1 MKKAILAAAATAL
14 LSTPAFAQTDA
25 QEYQELVQ
33 GAKITYSEAGDIA
46 AQKVGGGTVVKS
58 ELDNHRL
65 KVVFEVAVLTN
76 DGRLFEV
83 NVNAADGSVINVK
96 EDRD

>member
-1 MKKAILAAAATAL
+1 MKKSILAAVVATSFAL
-14 LSTPAFAQTDA
+14 PAFAQSDA
-25 QEYQELVQ
+25 QEYAELLQ

-65 KVVFEVAVLTN
+65 KVVFEVAVLTA
-76 DGRLFEV
+76 DGRLYDV
-83 NVNAADGSVINVK
+83 NVNAADGTVINVK